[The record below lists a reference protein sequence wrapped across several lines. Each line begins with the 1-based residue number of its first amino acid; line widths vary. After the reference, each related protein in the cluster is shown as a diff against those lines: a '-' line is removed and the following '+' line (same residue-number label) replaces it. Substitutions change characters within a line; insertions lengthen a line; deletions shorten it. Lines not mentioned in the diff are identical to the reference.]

1 MLILSS
7 NIKSYYY
14 VRLRKISRLPKQFNK
29 EVRFFLRTSKTIDIV
44 SKNQLR
50 CASLSIVLNIAE
62 GTSRFSKAD
71 KRNFYVISRGSAF
84 ECVAAFD
91 CLLDEEIVSPEQFK
105 EFYGKAD
112 ELSRMLFKMIGNLSS
127 N

>member
-1 MLILSS
+1 LL
-7 NIKSYYY
+7 
-14 VRLRKISRLPKQFNK
+14 LPQH
-29 EVRFFLRTSKTIDIV
+29 
-44 SKNQLR
+44 
-50 CASLSIVLNIAE
+50 CIAE

-91 CLLDEEIVSPEQFK
+91 CLLDEEIVTQEQFGQ
-105 EFYGKAD
+105 FYMKAD
-112 ELSRMLFKMIGNLSS
+112 ELSRMLFKMIGNLSG